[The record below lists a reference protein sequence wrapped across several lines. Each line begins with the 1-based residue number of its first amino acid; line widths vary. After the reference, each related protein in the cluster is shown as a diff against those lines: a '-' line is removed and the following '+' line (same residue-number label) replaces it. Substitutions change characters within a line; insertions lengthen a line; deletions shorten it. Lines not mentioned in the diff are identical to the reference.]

1 MFLKLTLQVNVFRRI
16 SRIVEELYVFYLY
29 AYTSFM
35 HHCWKTVENFY
46 FKKIHSC
53 DANVWVSLKEKTLD
67 FHHSYFCGLVI
78 CFSLQ
83 SCDASYFWSKLELR
97 QWVLVSLNSPSLLRK
112 QWGPKLW
119 SIILFFLVQND
130 NTTVGF
136 SKL

>member
-1 MFLKLTLQVNVFRRI
+1 MQVGVFRRI

-46 FKKIHSC
+46 FKKFIRVMRMSESP
-53 DANVWVSLKEKTLD
+53 WRKKTLD

-83 SCDASYFWSKLELR
+83 SCDASYFWSKLEVR
-97 QWVLVSLNSPSLLRK
+97 QWVLVNLNSLSLLRN
-112 QWGPKLW
+112 QRPLRVFHTTKLW
-119 SIILFFLVQND
+119 SIILFFRVQND

-136 SKL
+136 SRL